1 MSNEYGYG
9 VVNDLN
15 SPIVIVDQTIT
26 FVSRE
31 DAMAYVEMVNATS
44 NLNETKNTPWRPV
57 KLTWSEIDE

>member
-44 NLNETKNTPWRPV
+44 NLNDTKNTTWRPV